1 MLQKTHSLFFS
12 ELFVAGAGF
21 VADWVPDDCVVSV
34 VVVATCLLRVSC
46 FLVCGV
52 VLLETD
58 AS

>member
-1 MLQKTHSLFFS
+1 M
-12 ELFVAGAGF
+12 AGAGF

-34 VVVATCLLRVSC
+34 VVVATCLLRVPC

-58 AS
+58 VLEDVAFSFSI